1 MYVLY
6 CGPVAFIYSIK
17 FLFYLIDTN
26 FSSLELLVAEL
37 LTLSLVYPLYFSVI
51 FPLNLNFY
59 QYSKKQESQN
69 VCVSYRMVTEHN
81 PSNDLIPMSA
91 L

>member
-26 FSSLELLVAEL
+26 FSSLELLVAKI
-37 LTLSLVYPLYFSVI
+37 LSILLVYSLDSSVYVFLFSLKV
-51 FPLNLNFY
+51 FLNFGHKIVNFY
-59 QYSKKQESQN
+59 PY
-69 VCVSYRMVTEHN
+69 
-81 PSNDLIPMSA
+81 LII
-91 L
+91 

>member
-26 FSSLELLVAEL
+26 FSSLDLLVAEILSIL
-37 LTLSLVYPLYFSVI
+37 LVSGI
-51 FPLNLNFY
+51 FPSSVYVFLLYLKFF
-59 QYSKKQESQN
+59 
-69 VCVSYRMVTEHN
+69 
-81 PSNDLIPMSA
+81 
-91 L
+91 